1 MERNLLNVVRTCLFM
16 SGLNQHTR
24 IYRKH
29 KLIAGYDCGRD
40 LSIIY
45 ALYHISGTGVVD
57 MVVVC
62 HLTGGFLNP
71 RCQSQSLC
79 LWARHFIQTRFC
91 QSAPGQLWLQCSS
104 PLSVCEC
111 VYEWVDD

>member
-1 MERNLLNVVRTCLFM
+1 M

-29 KLIAGYDCGRD
+29 KLIAGYDCGQD

-45 ALYHISGTGVVD
+45 ALYHISGASVAD

-62 HLTGGFLNP
+62 PLTGGFLNP
-71 RCQSQSLC
+71 RSVSLSHC
-79 LWARHFIQTRFC
+79 VLRQDTSFRLA
-91 QSAPGQLWLQCSS
+91 
-104 PLSVCEC
+104 SVSLPRGSYGYNVAHHCKC
-111 VYEWVDD
+111 VNVCMNWVHD